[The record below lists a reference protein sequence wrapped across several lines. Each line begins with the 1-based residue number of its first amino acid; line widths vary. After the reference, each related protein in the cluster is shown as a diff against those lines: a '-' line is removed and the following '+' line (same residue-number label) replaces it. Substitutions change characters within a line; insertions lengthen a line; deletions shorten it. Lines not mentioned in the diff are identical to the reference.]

1 VESDRQAP
9 FRLRHGFLV
18 PPWPTFPR
26 APLSSRTVGFPE
38 SGWRR
43 RLSPKDLPVLPEV
56 QALARIRPVDARL
69 YLRLGILGGIT
80 PSIRGSARSM
90 PIQVTRHL
98 PRAPLP
104 GERCYLRQ
112 GDVSHR
118 LGQHYPAF
126 VAHIGSCAAP
136 NSSCRFRI
144 PLRRQ
149 VFAGCCEPLLQDGA
163 SRRYL
168 HNPRVGAWTRTP
180 PLPPGASTRFFP
192 GGIGLTQVPTR
203 SARGSIPAMQLQQGI
218 RFRGCSHS
226 FMFRLPHSLGP
237 PIAPT
242 AEACHPRA
250 AGPFTPR
257 NGRTVTRSNCG
268 IATYMNRAIC
278 TAGLPPAGLWPCRP
292 LHGTSGL

>member
-1 VESDRQAP
+1 M
-9 FRLRHGFLV
+9 
-18 PPWPTFPR
+18 PTQ
-26 APLSSRTVGFPE
+26 
-38 SGWRR
+38 
-43 RLSPKDLPVLPEV
+43 D
-56 QALARIRPVDARL
+56 
-69 YLRLGILGGIT
+69 
-80 PSIRGSARSM
+80 
-90 PIQVTRHL
+90 TRHL

-104 GERCYLRQ
+104 GKRCYLRQ

-242 AEACHPRA
+242 AERGTPQGSRA
-250 AGPFTPR
+250 VYTTQWTNGYPLELWHR
-257 NGRTVTRSNCG
+257 YVHESGNLHGRTPTCWIVALSA
-268 IATYMNRAIC
+268 ATWDQRIMRAKRHGAISRFFLKWRLTC
-278 TAGLPPAGLWPCRP
+278 CPGFPPVSRVSMALRRVCVELSYHRRTA
-292 LHGTSGL
+292 

>member
-1 VESDRQAP
+1 
-9 FRLRHGFLV
+9 V
-18 PPWPTFPR
+18 P
-26 APLSSRTVGFPE
+26 AH
-38 SGWRR
+38 
-43 RLSPKDLPVLPEV
+43 
-56 QALARIRPVDARL
+56 IRPLDTRL
-69 YLRLGILGGIT
+69 YLRLGILEGVT
-80 PSIRGSARSM
+80 PRS
-90 PIQVTRHL
+90 PDQRPAGAHPESPT
-98 PRAPLP
+98 PTESPFAWK
-104 GERCYLRQ
+104 RCYLRQ

-118 LGQHYPAF
+118 LGRRYPVF
-126 VAHIGSCAAP
+126 IAHMGSCAAP